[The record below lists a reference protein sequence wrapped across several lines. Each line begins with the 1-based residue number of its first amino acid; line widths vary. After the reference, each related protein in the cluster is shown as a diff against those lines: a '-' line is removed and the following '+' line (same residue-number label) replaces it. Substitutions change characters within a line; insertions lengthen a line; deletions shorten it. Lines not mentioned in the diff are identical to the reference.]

1 MPDSVP
7 SANVSA
13 SGSGPGLRSITRV
26 AFLGGLG
33 SYFEYFDFFNAT
45 LAAGL
50 AWPLVFFSG
59 LPPALGLAL
68 SIFSYALT
76 FFTRPVGAFV
86 FGHYGDRLGRK
97 YVLFLTLLI
106 MGIGSIAIAALP
118 GSASIGASAPILL
131 SVIRLVQGFGLGG
144 EAGGAST
151 WVLEVAAKSKHRGFW
166 TSWVQ
171 AGSPAGLAT
180 AAIFASSLI
189 ADLGHPAYIA
199 WTWRI
204 PFVVGGVA
212 AVIGGVLRYRLM
224 ESPLFQKIAK
234 AHKVEKY
241 PAAEVMVK
249 QWKKM
254 LLLLQLNYPE
264 VIGTS
269 VTVVP
274 FAILYMTYG
283 LHMNAVF
290 ASRATIY
297 LGLGALTGTV
307 IVGVLCDYVGRKIWF
322 ILAGLLGAVFAYPF
336 YLVLQT
342 RNEPLIILLMF
353 GWGFIVYLENAVLP
367 SLLTES
373 YETKWRYSGSS
384 LSMQLSIFISGAVIG
399 FALPAVL
406 ASGHGVYANIWPTV
420 AGITIVMCLA
430 SFIAALFVKDTTHV
444 VVDDTQTE
452 SEAAGGVE
460 GADE

>member
-1 MPDSVP
+1 MPGSVS

-13 SGSGPGLRSITRV
+13 SGSGTSLKAVTRV

-59 LPPALGLAL
+59 LPPAVGLAL

-76 FFTRPVGAFV
+76 FFTRPVGAYV
-86 FGHYGDRLGRK
+86 FGHFGDRLGRK

-118 GSASIGASAPILL
+118 GSASIGAAAPILL

-151 WVLEVAAKSKHRGFW
+151 WVLEVAARSKHRGFW

-180 AAIFASSLI
+180 AAIFASSLLTN
-189 ADLGHPAYIA
+189 LGHPAYIA
-199 WTWRI
+199 WAWRV

-212 AVIGGVLRYRLM
+212 AVIGGFLRYRLM
-224 ESPLFQKIAK
+224 ESPLFERISK
-234 AHKVEKY
+234 AHKVERF
-241 PAAEVMVK
+241 PASEVMKK

-274 FAILYMTYG
+274 FAILYMNQ
-283 LHMNAVF
+283 LHMNPAFSSSATVF
-290 ASRATIY
+290 

-307 IVGVLCDYVGRKIWF
+307 IVGILSDYVGRKIWF

-342 RNEPLIILLMF
+342 RNEPVIILLMF

-373 YETKWRYSGSS
+373 YETKWRYSGAS

-406 ASGHGVYANIWPTV
+406 ATSNGVYANVWPSV

-430 SFIAALFVKDTTHV
+430 SFIAAIFVKDTTNV
-444 VVDDTQTE
+444 VIDDTQTE
-452 SEAAGGVE
+452 PAAAGGVE

>member
-1 MPDSVP
+1 MPDGVP

-13 SGSGPGLRSITRV
+13 SGSGPGLKAVTRV

-59 LPPALGLAL
+59 LPPAVGLAL

-76 FFTRPVGAFV
+76 FFTRPVGAYV

-118 GSASIGASAPILL
+118 GSASIGAAAPILL

-151 WVLEVAAKSKHRGFW
+151 WVLEVAARSKHRGFW

-180 AAIFASSLI
+180 AAIFASSLLTN
-189 ADLGHPAYIA
+189 LGHPAYIA
-199 WTWRI
+199 WAWRV

-212 AVIGGVLRYRLM
+212 AVIGGFLRYRLM
-224 ESPLFQKIAK
+224 ESPLFEKISK
-234 AHKVEKY
+234 AHKVERF
-241 PAAEVMVK
+241 PASEVMKK

-274 FAILYMTYG
+274 FAILYMDQ
-283 LHMNAVF
+283 LHMNPAFSSSATVF
-290 ASRATIY
+290 
-297 LGLGALTGTV
+297 LGLGALAGTV
-307 IVGVLCDYVGRKIWF
+307 VVGILSDYVGRKIWF

-342 RNEPLIILLMF
+342 RNEPVIILLMF

-406 ASGHGVYANIWPTV
+406 ATSHGVYANVWPSV

-430 SFIAALFVKDTTHV
+430 SFIAAIFVKDTTHV
-444 VVDDTQTE
+444 VIDDTQTE
-452 SEAAGGVE
+452 HAVAGGME